1 MPFQIFLK
9 LFFFFTYIKKIIQIY
24 SKIRGKI
31 QQKSLKTICKRNLK
45 TINK

>member
-9 LFFFFTYIKKIIQIY
+9 LFFFFTYIKIIQIY

-31 QQKSLKTICKRNLK
+31 QQKS
-45 TINK
+45 